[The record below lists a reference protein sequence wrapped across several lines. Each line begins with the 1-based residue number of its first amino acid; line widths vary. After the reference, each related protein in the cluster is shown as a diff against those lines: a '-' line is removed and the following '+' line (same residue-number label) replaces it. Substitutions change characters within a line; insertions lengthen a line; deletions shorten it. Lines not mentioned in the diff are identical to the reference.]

1 MTAAE
6 DVVLASF
13 HVVVSMADRVEP
25 NKVDAAV
32 VESEFSILVV
42 TFSMIPSVIGT
53 VLSSVSVAYV

>member
-1 MTAAE
+1 MIAAE

-13 HVVVSMADRVEP
+13 DVVVSMADRVEP